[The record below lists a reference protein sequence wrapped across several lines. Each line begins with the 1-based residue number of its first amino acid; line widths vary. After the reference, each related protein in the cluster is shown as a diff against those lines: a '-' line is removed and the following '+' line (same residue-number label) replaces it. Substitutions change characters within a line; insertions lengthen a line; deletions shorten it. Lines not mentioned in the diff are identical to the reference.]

1 MNRRQK
7 RQSNR
12 NRNGRAN
19 TSAANPEGSA
29 SRRKLLLP
37 TAIVVLIVVGFVA
50 FYKQPA
56 PQRGTLTSA
65 HEKASGLATNGGAG
79 SSGTRMGSD
88 IVSTNAFNH
97 PQEEETISDPEIAV
111 HLLNQGNELLN
122 QERTEEAV
130 ETFRRA
136 LEHDPGSEDTHYNIA
151 IALARLGRE
160 GEAIVHYEETLRIFP
175 DYAEAHNNLG
185 NLLVKQSKFAEA
197 IKHFDESLEINPDSA
212 STRNN
217 IGKALALQGKITEA
231 TLHFAKAAQMI
242 PDYLEAHYNL
252 GNAYFALGR
261 TDEAIAEFTTALKLQ
276 PGFVPAVQ
284 ALTKAQQKRALQS
297 PR

>member
-1 MNRRQK
+1 MNRRK
-7 RQSNR
+7 KGQSNR

-65 HEKASGLATNGGAG
+65 HEKESGLATNGGAG
-79 SSGTRMGSD
+79 SSGTRIGSD

-97 PQEEETISDPEIAV
+97 PQEEETMSDPEIAV

-136 LEHDPGSEDTHYNIA
+136 RSGFCL
-151 IALARLGRE
+151 
-160 GEAIVHYEETLRIFP
+160 
-175 DYAEAHNNLG
+175 
-185 NLLVKQSKFAEA
+185 
-197 IKHFDESLEINPDSA
+197 
-212 STRNN
+212 
-217 IGKALALQGKITEA
+217 
-231 TLHFAKAAQMI
+231 
-242 PDYLEAHYNL
+242 
-252 GNAYFALGR
+252 
-261 TDEAIAEFTTALKLQ
+261 TALFSCGSSISTGILGYSNSVSNPFHK
-276 PGFVPAVQ
+276 GVP
-284 ALTKAQQKRALQS
+284 
-297 PR
+297 